1 MVKLSFA
8 VISLSV
14 ILSISSC
21 SDSVNSPGT
30 TSQVNET
37 LFAWQYS
44 DNFYFAN
51 KLYRESFE
59 RYYTDSTN
67 TLTPSQIE
75 NTIIL
80 DSLEIWVQA
89 TGHMTL
95 NRRQCAVY
103 TDLYEQPAS
112 GYPDSLKKPRMHAGK
127 SFLGWFRPLFP
138 NEYCIDTV
146 SGVIGL
152 KVNIPTSHHIAITY
166 STRAGKKF
174 GIRQSETTNYR
185 DTLILKLIKSNA
197 DPVLSPDLWQLKIKN
212 IYQFTAPIPI
222 DENNFDFKICYE
234 QDNSTCDEYILNNIT
249 FIKAFRLDRFSN
261 SNNKFKVIE
270 NITVIRDMNAVVIP
284 FLEPF
289 NTRIAHFTNEQ
300 RYLYPQLYH
309 NSRNEATNSPVA
321 TRYKLTAVYR

>member
-1 MVKLSFA
+1 MDKLIFA
-8 VISLSV
+8 VLLSC
-14 ILSISSC
+14 IIFSISSC

-30 TSQVNET
+30 TTPVNET

-51 KLYRESFE
+51 KVYRESFE

-67 TLTPSQIE
+67 TLTTSQIE

-80 DSLEIWVQA
+80 DSLEIWIQA
-89 TGHMTL
+89 TGYMTL

-103 TDLYEQPAS
+103 TDLYEQPTG
-112 GYPDSLKKPRMHAGK
+112 GYSDSLKKPRMHAGK

-138 NEYCIDTV
+138 NEYYIDTI

-152 KVNIPTSHHIAITY
+152 KVSIPNSYHIAITY
-166 STRAGKKF
+166 TTRAGKKF
-174 GIRQSETTNYR
+174 GIRQSETANYR

-197 DPVLSPDLWQLKIKN
+197 DPELSPDLWQLKIKN
-212 IYQFTAPIPI
+212 IYQFNAPIPL
-222 DENNFDFKICYE
+222 DENKFDFRICYE
-234 QDNSTCDEYILNNIT
+234 LDNGVCNEYISNYLT
-249 FIKAFRLDRFSN
+249 FIRAFRLDRFSN
-261 SNNKFKVIE
+261 EINKFKVIE
-270 NITVIRDMNAVVIP
+270 NISVIRDMNAVVIP

-289 NTRIAHFTNEQ
+289 NSRIANFTSDQ

-309 NSRNEATNSPVA
+309 SNRNVAANSPSA
-321 TRYKLTAVYR
+321 SRYKLTAVYR